1 MTKKSRER
9 HLQHTGRRRQRRLSK
24 PDGQLLTAWRKDL
37 GIVLCWLAVAPVD
50 HDKCAGVN

>member
-37 GIVLCWLAVAPVD
+37 EIVLCWLAVAPVD